1 MSEVTMANIIK
12 NLSDELYATVQKLKD
27 TEAALTKSMDESN
40 DWFNRWLEV
49 KKELELVKGAERLTV
64 ELPDMEGLNNGN
76 V

>member
-12 NLSDELYATVQKLKD
+12 NLSDELCATVEKLKA

-40 DWFNRWLEV
+40 DWFNRWLDV
-49 KKELELVKGAERLTV
+49 KKELELMKGAKRLNAD
-64 ELPDMEGLNNGN
+64 LPDMEDLNNGN